1 MVLAKVS
8 DPSQPGKIVP
18 GVKGISLF
26 IVPKYRVDEQ
36 GNIGKHNDISL
47 GGLNKKMGWRG
58 ATNCVL
64 NYGENDECI
73 GELMGTE
80 GKGLAVMFNMMNEAR
95 ISVGLIAASLGYNGY
110 ATSLNYARDRRQG
123 RHADNKDPAT
133 PQVPIIEHADVK
145 RMLLV
150 QKAYTEG
157 ALSLCLFASYLVD
170 VTHYPSSSRSK
181 KDIEDDAI
189 LLDLLTPIVKS
200 WPSEWC
206 LEANK
211 WAIQVGNSSWCFLE
225 DRLD

>member
-1 MVLAKVS
+1 MVLAKVADPA
-8 DPSQPGKIVP
+8 DPSKITP

-26 IVPKYRVDEQ
+26 IVPKYKVNDE
-36 GNIGKHNDISL
+36 GIVGEHNDISL

-64 NYGENDECI
+64 NYGENGNCV
-73 GELMGTE
+73 GELMGAE

-95 ISVGLIAASLGYNGY
+95 ISVGLIASALGYNGY
-110 ATSLNYARDRRQG
+110 ATSLNYARERRQG
-123 RHADNKDPAT
+123 RHADSKDPAA
-133 PQVPIIEHADVK
+133 PQVPIVEHADVK

-150 QKAYTEG
+150 QKAYVEG
-157 ALSLCLFASYLVD
+157 SISLCLYASFLVD
-170 VTHYPSSSRSK
+170 STHFPPPHRSK
-181 KDIEDDAI
+181 DEVAQDGL

-211 WAIQVGNSSWCFLE
+211 WAIQV
-225 DRLD
+225 RLNHRPVAAN